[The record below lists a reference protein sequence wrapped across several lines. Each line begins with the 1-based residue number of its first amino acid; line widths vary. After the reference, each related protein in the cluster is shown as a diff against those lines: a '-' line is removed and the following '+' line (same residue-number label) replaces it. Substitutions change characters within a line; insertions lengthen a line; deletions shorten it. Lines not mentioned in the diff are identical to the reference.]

1 MIFYGYGYRSLG
13 YRIYAFASIRAYK
26 RYVIVCC
33 YCVIIY
39 CAAYCVSSC
48 VYPCSLAQRYYLA
61 KLFFADKLSAS
72 YLCRQRKHLFAVYAR
87 LILYAYGY
95 RSLGYRIY
103 AFASIRAYK
112 RYVIVCCYCVI
123 IYCAAYCVSSCV
135 YPCSLAQRYY
145 LAKLFFA
152 DKLSASYLCRQRKH
166 LFAVYARLILYAYG
180 YRSFRYLQNGGIFLI
195 QNIP

>member
-1 MIFYGYGYRSLG
+1 MSFDNSYFTVNSYRCDKSFPDKHLITDYLYFCLVCIKNYKVRSAKHHIGMICYAYGYLSLG
-13 YRIYAFASIRAYK
+13 YSIYAFASIRAYN

-39 CAAYCVSSC
+39 YTAYCVSSC

-72 YLCRQRKHLFAVYAR
+72 YLCRQ
-87 LILYAYGY
+87 
-95 RSLGYRIY
+95 
-103 AFASIRAYK
+103 
-112 RYVIVCCYCVI
+112 
-123 IYCAAYCVSSCV
+123 
-135 YPCSLAQRYY
+135 P
-145 LAKLFFA
+145 
-152 DKLSASYLCRQRKH
+152 KH